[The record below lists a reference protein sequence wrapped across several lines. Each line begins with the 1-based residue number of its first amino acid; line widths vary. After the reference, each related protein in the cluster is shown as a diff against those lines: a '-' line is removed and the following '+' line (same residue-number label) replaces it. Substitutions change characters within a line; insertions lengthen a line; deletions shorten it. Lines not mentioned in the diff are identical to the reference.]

1 MIVAIEFFFMLLV
14 CTPVSLL
21 LWRASKKGLIS
32 RETIIEPILEAV
44 EPLNEASLRVRDSM
58 STLRESF
65 FCVEHA
71 VTRTPAAV
79 AHDTAPVFLWRR
91 LARGEALWRAEAA
104 SNSFLRA
111 TPAQRGR
118 PSRPRPLPGVVTM
131 TL

>member
-1 MIVAIEFFFMLLV
+1 MPVQFFAEVQPLAVLPAVMDDALAV
-14 CTPVSLL
+14 CRL
-21 LWRASKKGLIS
+21 
-32 RETIIEPILEAV
+32 AV
-44 EPLNEASLRVRDSM
+44 TAEDE